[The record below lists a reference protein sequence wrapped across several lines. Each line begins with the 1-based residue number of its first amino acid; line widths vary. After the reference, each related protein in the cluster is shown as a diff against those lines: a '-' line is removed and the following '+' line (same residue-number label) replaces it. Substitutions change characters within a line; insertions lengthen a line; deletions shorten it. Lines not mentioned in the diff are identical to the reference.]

1 MQPYRVKLFYR
12 GRNWRSIK
20 FELGTDEIGDSFD
33 YDLLLSD
40 EIRSELESYGFK
52 DIRRIPVIPIHHQ
65 IVQKIHASTED
76 GSERAHDLVDLQL
89 ISQNEDLD
97 LVLVRK
103 TCVRLFNFRNKH
115 SWPPKFEENEA
126 WTDLYF
132 AAREDLPVLGTV
144 NEAMRWGNRF
154 ISEIDNSVT

>member
-1 MQPYRVKLFYR
+1 VRGFTGVLLEEDAPFRVELFYR
-12 GRNWRSIK
+12 GRNWRPIK

-40 EIRSELESYGFK
+40 EIKSELESYG
-52 DIRRIPVIPIHHQ
+52 
-65 IVQKIHASTED
+65 TEY

-97 LVLVRK
+97 LALVRK

-126 WTDLYF
+126 I
-132 AAREDLPVLGTV
+132 G
-144 NEAMRWGNRF
+144 WGNRF
-154 ISEIDNSVT
+154 ISEVDNSLFGKKC